1 MEVYKNLNEDL
12 FWVMISQTINLQ
24 YLLIIDVYILIIN
37 ERYIRF
43 SNLLKFDFKR

>member
-12 FWVMISQTINLQ
+12 FWVMIRQTINLQ
-24 YLLIIDVYILIIN
+24 YLLIIDVNILIIN

-43 SNLLKFDFKR
+43 PNLLKFDFKR